1 MFPLWPGRLLG
12 VLLCSN
18 TFIIGKGIIRILDCL
33 DILGGG
39 RKWGERGSE
48 LGGRVL
54 NKGSGLDVGTPRC
67 SSWVGTQAA
76 VCLPQDDVMAAS
88 WGKQTFPVFSGFPAR
103 RFRYP
108 VQTHYYPEDDVIG
121 GVRSAS
127 QSASPSFVPCGAAE
141 KVSSLGKDWHKL
153 CLKCDRCNKL
163 LNAGGHAEVS
173 HTPPHTLHTLHLK
186 GWFTQKGQ

>member
-1 MFPLWPGRLLG
+1 MSGH
-12 VLLCSN
+12 
-18 TFIIGKGIIRILDCL
+18 TGKGGDRD
-33 DILGGG
+33 GNGVKG
-39 RKWGERGSE
+39 GSE

-54 NKGSGLDVGTPRC
+54 NKGCGLDVGTPRC

-76 VCLPQDDVMAAS
+76 VCLPQDAAMTSS

-108 VQTHYYPEDDVIG
+108 VQTHYYPEGDVMG
-121 GVRSAS
+121 GVRSRS

-173 HTPPHTLHTLHLK
+173 HTPPPRTATTPHTPYT
-186 GWFTQKGQ
+186 